1 MKSDN
6 GNIQIP
12 VSIFIGE
19 GRVNIA
25 EICSGL
31 STRDEHRES
40 WGGVLSRFRALII
53 LLINHKSPTLVCLA
67 LSNQLQELI
76 PKTVV

>member
-1 MKSDN
+1 VSIESERRLHTVKSDN

-40 WGGVLSRFRALII
+40 WVESPEQISS
-53 LLINHKSPTLVCLA
+53 INNPVDKS
-67 LSNQLQELI
+67 
-76 PKTVV
+76 